1 MAENGTIDDPE
12 DLPAVSAERREDA
25 ALVERARSGDP
36 EAFGR
41 LYDRWFDRTYAVV
54 HRIVRDPASSE
65 EVCQDAFLSAWR
77 GLADLQDPMAFGG
90 WLLRIAR
97 NGAFRRSEREGRSR
111 AVDDEALAV
120 IEHTGATAG
129 NAAPAGF
136 DLASSLRSAADPA
149 AAVADRDVVALV
161 HETVAALG
169 ERDAEVLDL
178 QLRHDLSP
186 AEIGEVIGLNRNA
199 ANQLCHRVRG
209 RFATAFKARMLWRG
223 GTPSC
228 EVLAAELA
236 GAGVTRFGAEAVA
249 VTDRHLRTCAA
260 CDDRS
265 RTLVQPTAFLGA
277 IPLLGAPTLAKV
289 RVADGLASQG
299 VPMQGSAA
307 AGTGG
312 SGPGGSSSS
321 GGSGGAQAPT
331 TPPAPA
337 PAPAATPPPA
347 LTAARLV
354 GAGASPARSTTSS
367 AVWVVAAVAL
377 VVVVGVAALL
387 AGRAVGGDDGE
398 AAARSAGPSST
409 TAVLTEEQAPT
420 SEPAAP
426 ASSIPAPPP
435 APTTTVPVT
444 TTTAPG
450 ARIDVL
456 GLSPNTPQTSPYALA
471 TGPVLRWEVA
481 DASQVEVWM
490 LANDDAGV
498 PVRTQVLSTAPSGQL
513 QVCPGS
519 ASKGTCTAPSNTYW
533 FEVEA
538 VGLDGDTVT
547 TPPGE
552 RPSFR
557 VQLG

>member
-1 MAENGTIDDPE
+1 MSTRRLVMAENGTIDDPE
-12 DLPAVSAERREDA
+12 DLLAVSAERRDDA

-54 HRIVRDPASSE
+54 HRIVRDPSSSE

-77 GLADLQDPMAFGG
+77 GLAELQDPMAFGG

-97 NGAFRRSEREGRSR
+97 NGAFRRAEREGRSR

-120 IEHTGATAG
+120 IEHTGASAG
-129 NAAPAGF
+129 HAAPSGF
-136 DLASSLRSAADPA
+136 DLATSLRTAADPA
-149 AAVADRDVVALV
+149 VAVADRDVVALV

-209 RFATAFKARMLWRG
+209 RFATAFKARMLWRA

-228 EVLAAELA
+228 EVLAADLSA
-236 GAGVTRFGAEAVA
+236 AGVTRFGADAVA
-249 VTDRHLRTCAA
+249 VTDRHLRTCGA
-260 CDDRS
+260 CDERS

-277 IPLLGAPTLAKV
+277 IPLLGAPALAKV
-289 RVADGLASQG
+289 RVADGLAAQG
-299 VPMQGSAA
+299 VPMHGSAA
-307 AGTGG
+307 VGAGG
-312 SGPGGSSSS
+312 SGSGGSSSS
-321 GGSGGAQAPT
+321 DGSGGGQAPAT
-331 TPPAPA
+331 SPTPTPA
-337 PAPAATPPPA
+337 
-347 LTAARLV
+347 AARLV
-354 GAGASPARSTTSS
+354 GAGASPTRSSTSS
-367 AVWVVAAVAL
+367 AVWVAAAVAL

-387 AGRAVGGDDGE
+387 AGRAFGGDDGE
-398 AAARSAGPSST
+398 AAARSAGRSST
-409 TAVLTEEQAPT
+409 TSLVAEEQVPT
-420 SEPAAP
+420 TEPAAP
-426 ASSIPAPPP
+426 APSTPAPP

-444 TTTAPG
+444 TTAAPG
-450 ARIDVL
+450 ARVNVL
-456 GLSPNTPQTSPYALA
+456 ELSPSTPHTSPYALDA
-471 TGPVLRWEVA
+471 GPVLRWEVV
-481 DASQVEVWM
+481 DASQVKVWM

-498 PVRTQVLSTAPSGQL
+498 PVRTQVVSTAPSGQL

-519 ASKGTCTAPSNTYW
+519 ASKGSCTAPSNTYW

-538 VGLDGDTVT
+538 VGRDGVTVT
-547 TPPGE
+547 TPPGQ